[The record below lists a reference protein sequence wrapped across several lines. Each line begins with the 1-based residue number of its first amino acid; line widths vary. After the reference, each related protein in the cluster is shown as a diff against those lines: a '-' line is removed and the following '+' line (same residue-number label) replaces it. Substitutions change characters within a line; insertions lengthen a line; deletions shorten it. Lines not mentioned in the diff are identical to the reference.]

1 MALIGKIR
9 GMRMRDG
16 KSISESSRLTSLS
29 RNTIKKWLCTPQSA
43 TPKYRRR
50 DVSTKLAPFAAT
62 LTQTLEVDARRA
74 KHERRTARALHVQ
87 LAADGYSGGYT
98 RLTDFIR
105 EWHDKQGKLIS
116 TSAFVP
122 LAFELVLSQ

>member
-16 KSISESSRLTSLS
+16 KSISEISRLTSLS
-29 RNTIKKWLCTPQSA
+29 RNTIKKWLQTPQGA
-43 TPKYRRR
+43 APKYRRR
-50 DVSTKLAPFAAT
+50 DVSTKLAPFIAT
-62 LTQTLEVDARRA
+62 LTQALEVDARRA

-87 LAADGYSGGYT
+87 LTSQGYDGGYT

-105 EWHDKQGKLIS
+105 Q
-116 TSAFVP
+116 
-122 LAFELVLSQ
+122 